1 MRPLLPLA
9 GAAVLLGLSACAA
22 PTAPAPGGSAAPGAS
37 AAQTAATTPVA
48 IATTTQ
54 LGSIL
59 GDITACAG
67 ATSATLMRP
76 GTDPHDFALASDQV
90 AAMARA
96 KLVVANGLGLEGGMA
111 SALANV
117 KADGG
122 RVYEVAPDVDP
133 LAYDD
138 LEADH
143 AGEAGTHTHEHGSF
157 DPHVALDAGRMAR
170 AAENIG
176 KQLTAATGEAQ
187 YTACGVRVGAEIA
200 QTDAQVQQILA
211 AIPKERRVLI
221 TDHEAFNY
229 FAQAYD
235 FHVAG
240 VVVPGG
246 STDAEPSSADIA
258 RIVAVVKAEGVPAI
272 FSNVA
277 VNPKLVEAVARE
289 AGSVK
294 VVPLHVDSVGEAGSG
309 AETYRA
315 LMIKN
320 AEAIAAALA

>member
-9 GAAVLLGLSACAA
+9 GAAVLLGITACAA
-22 PTAPAPGGSAAPGAS
+22 PAAPAPGAS
-37 AAQTAATTPVA
+37 AAQTAAKTPVA

-59 GDITACAG
+59 GDVTACAG
-67 ATSATLMRP
+67 ETSTTLMRP

-133 LAYDD
+133 LAYAD

-143 AGEAGTHTHEHGSF
+143 AGEAGTHSHEHGTY

-176 KQLTAATGEAQ
+176 KQLTAATGDAK
-187 YTACGVRVGAEIA
+187 YTACGAEVGAEIA
-200 QTDAQVQQILA
+200 RTDTQVKQILA
-211 AIPKERRVLI
+211 AIPTERRVLI

-229 FAQAYD
+229 FAQAYG
-235 FHVAG
+235 FEVAG

-258 RIVAVVKAEGVPAI
+258 RIVAVVRAEGVPAI
-272 FSNVA
+272 FSNAA

-294 VVPLHVDSVGEAGSG
+294 VVPLHVGSVGAAGSG

-315 LMIKN
+315 LMVSN

>member
-22 PTAPAPGGSAAPGAS
+22 PATPGAGAS
-37 AAQTAATTPVA
+37 ATSTKAPVA

-67 ATSATLMRP
+67 ETSTTLMRP

-90 AAMARA
+90 AAMTRA

-111 SALANV
+111 AALANV

-133 LAYDD
+133 LAYAD

-143 AGEAGTHTHEHGSF
+143 AGEAGTHTTHEHGTY
-157 DPHVALDAGRMAR
+157 DPHVALDASRMAR

-176 KQLTAATGEAQ
+176 RELTAATGDAK
-187 YTACGVRVGAEIA
+187 YTACGAQVGTQLR
-200 QTDAQVQQILA
+200 QTDTEVRQILA
-211 AIPKERRVLI
+211 VIPTARRVLI

-229 FAQAYD
+229 FAQAYE
-235 FHVAG
+235 FEVAG

-258 RIVAVVKAEGVPAI
+258 AIVAVVKAEGVPAI

-289 AGSVK
+289 AGGGVR
-294 VVPLHVDSVGEAGSG
+294 VVPLFVDSVGGPGSG
-309 AETYRA
+309 AETYRT
-315 LMIKN
+315 LMTTN
-320 AEAIAAALA
+320 AQAIAAALA

>member
-9 GAAVLLGLSACAA
+9 GAALLLGLSACAA
-22 PTAPAPGGSAAPGAS
+22 PASPGTPADSATPG
-37 AAQTAATTPVA
+37 PVA

-67 ATSATLMRP
+67 ETSTTLMRP

-90 AAMARA
+90 AAMTRA

-111 SALANV
+111 SALASV

-133 LAYDD
+133 IAYAD
-138 LEADH
+138 LEAAH
-143 AGEAGTHTHEHGSF
+143 AGETGTHTHAQGTY
-157 DPHVALDAGRMAR
+157 DPHIALDARRMAR

-176 KQLTAATGEAQ
+176 KQLTAATGEAK
-187 YTACGVRVGAEIA
+187 YTQCGTQVGAEIS
-200 QTDAQVQQILA
+200 QTDADVREILA
-211 AIPKERRVLI
+211 AIPAARRVLV

-229 FAQAYD
+229 FAQSYGFD
-235 FHVAG
+235 VAG

-258 RIVAVVKAEGVPAI
+258 AIVAVVKAKGVPAI
-272 FSNVA
+272 FSNAA

-289 AGSVK
+289 AGGGVQ
-294 VVPLHVDSVGEAGSG
+294 VVPLYVDSVGEAGSG

-315 LMIKN
+315 LMTKN
-320 AEAIAAALA
+320 AQAIAAALA

>member
-1 MRPLLPLA
+1 
-9 GAAVLLGLSACAA
+9 
-22 PTAPAPGGSAAPGAS
+22 
-37 AAQTAATTPVA
+37 VA

-67 ATSATLMRP
+67 ETSTTLMRP

-90 AAMARA
+90 AAMTRA

-111 SALANV
+111 AALANV

-133 LAYDD
+133 LAYAD

-143 AGEAGTHTHEHGSF
+143 AGEAGTHTTHEHGTY
-157 DPHVALDAGRMAR
+157 DPHVALDASRMAR

-176 KQLTAATGEAQ
+176 RELTAATGDAK
-187 YTACGVRVGAEIA
+187 YTACGAQVGTQLR
-200 QTDAQVQQILA
+200 QTDTEVRQILA
-211 AIPKERRVLI
+211 VIPTARRVLI

-229 FAQAYD
+229 FAQAYE
-235 FHVAG
+235 FEVAG

-258 RIVAVVKAEGVPAI
+258 AIVAVVKAEGVPAI

-289 AGSVK
+289 AGGGVR
-294 VVPLHVDSVGEAGSG
+294 VVPLFVDSVGGPGSG
-309 AETYRA
+309 AETYRT
-315 LMIKN
+315 LMTTN
-320 AEAIAAALA
+320 AQAIAAALA